1 MTMTER
7 AGVLDYYLTPLSP
20 YVYLAGS
27 RPAEIA
33 ARHGLTIR
41 YRPLDTTALFGRTGG
56 MPLAQRHE
64 NRRAYR
70 LQELRRRAIRA
81 GKPITIQ
88 PRHFPTNPAP
98 ACYAI
103 IAAQQA
109 GGGDVGALVADLAA
123 ACWAREQD
131 IAEDATIRAAL
142 SAAGFDPD
150 LADKGLFA
158 GAEEYGR
165 NLEQAVIA
173 GVFGVPFLI
182 CGEERFWGEDR
193 LDDLDLWLSGKL

>member
-1 MTMTER
+1 MTER
-7 AGVLDYYLTPLSP
+7 AEVLDYYLTPLSP
-20 YVYLAGS
+20 YVYLSGT

-33 ARHGLTIR
+33 ARHGLAIR
-41 YRPLDTTALFGRTGG
+41 YRPVDTTALFGRTGG
-56 MPLAQRHE
+56 TPLPQRHE

-70 LQELRRRAIRA
+70 LQELRRRSSRA
-81 GKPITIQ
+81 GMPLNLQ

-98 ACYAI
+98 ASYAI

-131 IAEDATIRAAL
+131 IAEDAVIRAAL
-142 SAAGFDPD
+142 TAAGFDPD

-165 NLEQAVIA
+165 NLELAVNA
-173 GVFGVPFLI
+173 GVFGAPFFV
-182 CGEERFWGEDR
+182 CGDERFWGEDR